1 MKKLV
6 VVLMLVA
13 FAATVAYAAD
23 SVTYPAV
30 KKKGEAVTFNHKGH
44 QAKLDC
50 AACHEGEPAKIAVE
64 GTGKKNAHAL
74 CLDCHKTNEIAK
86 AAKAPTSCKKCHMK

>member
-30 KKKGEAVTFNHKGH
+30 KKKGEAVTFNHKAH

-74 CLDCHKTNEIAK
+74 CLDCHKAKKKEGNK
-86 AAKAPTSCKKCHMK
+86 AAPTGCGGCHKK